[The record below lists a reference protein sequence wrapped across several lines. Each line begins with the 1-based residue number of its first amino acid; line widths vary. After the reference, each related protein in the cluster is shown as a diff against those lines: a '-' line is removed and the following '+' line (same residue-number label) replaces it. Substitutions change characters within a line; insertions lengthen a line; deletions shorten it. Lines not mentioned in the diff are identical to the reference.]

1 MILAG
6 YVYILII
13 AAIIGAIGNMFES
26 PAPDEEPVAAAEVT
40 ATATPTP
47 APTATVAPTPTP
59 EPTATPTPVPEPT
72 ATPTPAPTATPTP
85 VPTPTPDRSVEIA
98 EQRYLNEVI
107 EINEVVAHSL
117 SRIGELTDNPQ
128 PWSDSWIT
136 QMGAQFAAIRVSY
149 ERAQR
154 LEPPPA
160 FADVHPVWLDA
171 LRLLDEATYLLADGI
186 DNRDPDLIGQAAET
200 INEATARI
208 QEASALMRARL
219 E

>member
-72 ATPTPAPTATPTP
+72 ATPTP
-85 VPTPTPDRSVEIA
+85 VPTPTPDRSAAVA

-107 EINEVVAHSL
+107 AINEVVVQSL
-117 SRIGELTDNPQ
+117 QRIGELTDNPQ
-128 PWSDSWIT
+128 PWSDSWVI
-136 QMGAQFAAIRVSY
+136 QMAAQFAAIRACY
-149 ERAQR
+149 QDAQQ
-154 LEPPPA
+154 LDVPPA
-160 FADVHPVWLDA
+160 FADVHPIWLDA

-200 INEATARI
+200 INAATARI
-208 QEASALMRARL
+208 QEASSLMRARL

>member
-26 PAPDEEPVAAAEVT
+26 PAPDEEPVAAAVT
-40 ATATPTP
+40 SAAATPTP
-47 APTATVAPTPTP
+47 TPTEPPAPTP
-59 EPTATPTPVPEPT
+59 EPTATPTPI
-72 ATPTPAPTATPTP
+72 
-85 VPTPTPDRSVEIA
+85 PTPTPDRSAAVA

-107 EINEVVAHSL
+107 AINEVVVQSL
-117 SRIGELTDNPQ
+117 QRIGELTDNPQ
-128 PWSDSWIT
+128 PWSDSWVI
-136 QMGAQFAAIRVSY
+136 QMAAQFAAIRACY
-149 ERAQR
+149 QDAQQ
-154 LEPPPA
+154 LDVPPA
-160 FADVHPVWLDA
+160 FADVHPIWLDA

-186 DNRDPDLIGQAAET
+186 DNRDPDLIGEAAET
-200 INEATARI
+200 INAATARI

>member
-40 ATATPTP
+40 AAATPTP

-85 VPTPTPDRSVEIA
+85 DRSAAVA

-107 EINEVVAHSL
+107 AINEVVVQSL
-117 SRIGELTDNPQ
+117 QRIGELTDNPQ
-128 PWSDSWIT
+128 PWSDSWVI
-136 QMGAQFAAIRVSY
+136 QMAAQFAAIRACY
-149 ERAQR
+149 QDAQQ
-154 LEPPPA
+154 LDVPPA
-160 FADVHPVWLDA
+160 FADVHPIWLDA

-208 QEASALMRARL
+208 QEASSLMRARL

>member
-72 ATPTPAPTATPTP
+72 ATPTP
-85 VPTPTPDRSVEIA
+85 VPTPTPDRSDAVA

-107 EINEVVAHSL
+107 AINEVVVQSL
-117 SRIGELTDNPQ
+117 QRIGELTDNPQ
-128 PWSDSWIT
+128 PWSDSWVI
-136 QMGAQFAAIRVSY
+136 QMAAQFAAIRACY
-149 ERAQR
+149 QDAQQ
-154 LEPPPA
+154 LDVPPA
-160 FADVHPVWLDA
+160 FADVHPIWLDA

-186 DNRDPDLIGQAAET
+186 DNRDPGLIGQAAET
-200 INEATARI
+200 INAATARI